1 MTSVQSVRS
10 GVAVEHASLHVE
22 IELLEKIAAEVDR
35 RRRPR
40 DDRLLH
46 ALESLIA
53 DKRARLDEES

>member
-1 MTSVQSVRS
+1 
-10 GVAVEHASLHVE
+10 VATEPASLHVE

-35 RRRPR
+35 RRRPG

-53 DKRARLDEES
+53 DKRARLDGEES